1 MTPIRLVVLSTLVA
15 APAAAAP
22 WKASLEVGG
31 EIDTNVRREAVTPGG
46 RDAETAPLLRG
57 LAELVRAGT
66 IGEGDDTRF
75 AVRMTGGART
85 VVAGAVVGE
94 DLLIGSIDAAV
105 EHDGPGDDVVTLARA
120 THYDVFPIGGEDGA
134 RAFASSGADLGVR
147 LHAGEGRAATLTAGV
162 RRLDYKPDP
171 DFDWLGQAA
180 MVRVTDELWRDTSD
194 ADERWLELAVAY
206 RVERRGYRGRAFT
219 DGCAPGEPRTP
230 ACFVPTGEPRTD
242 LQHVAG
248 AELTYTGGAVLSA
261 AYQLVFNDSASFG
274 SSYVRHRLTLSAT
287 RALGRAWFAT
297 ATVTGQL
304 DYFRDPLLVTDD
316 LNMTFSS
323 IDDENRSGAAV
334 RLARAVGTNWELEGR
349 YAFQAD
355 ASGGDDLTY
364 RRHLVYAGLTW
375 ERD

>member
-1 MTPIRLVVLSTLVA
+1 MRRLLVVLSLA
-15 APAAAAP
+15 AASPAAAEP
-22 WKASLEVGG
+22 WRGSIEVGG
-31 EIDTNVRREAVTPGG
+31 EVDTNVRRIAVTPGG
-46 RDAETAPLLRG
+46 RQAETAPLVRA
-57 LAELVRAGT
+57 LAELTRSGDV
-66 IGEGDDTRF
+66 GERTRW
-75 AVRMTGGART
+75 ALRLIGGARA

-94 DLLIGSIDAAV
+94 DLLIGSVDAAV
-105 EHDGPGDDVVTLARA
+105 ERAGPGEDVALLARV
-120 THYDVFPIGGEDGA
+120 THYDVFPVGGETGA
-134 RAFASSGADLGVR
+134 RAFASSGADAGVR
-147 LHAGEGRAATLTAGV
+147 LVAGEGRAATLTAGV

-180 MVRVTDELWRDTSD
+180 AVRVTDELWRA

-230 ACFVPTGEPRTD
+230 ACFAPTGEPRTD

-248 AELTYTGGAVLSA
+248 AELTYTGGEVLSL
-261 AYQLVFNDSASFG
+261 AYQLVLNDSASFG

-297 ATVTGQL
+297 ATITGQL
-304 DYFRDPLLVTDD
+304 DAFRDPLLVTDD
-316 LNMTFSS
+316 LNMTFTS

-334 RLARAVGTNWELEGR
+334 RVARAVSEAWELEAR